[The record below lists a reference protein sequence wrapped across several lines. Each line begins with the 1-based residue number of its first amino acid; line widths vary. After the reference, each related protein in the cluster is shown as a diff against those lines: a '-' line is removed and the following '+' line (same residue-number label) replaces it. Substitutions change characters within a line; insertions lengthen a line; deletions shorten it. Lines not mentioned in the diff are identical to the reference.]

1 MANAF
6 MSTVGKQYSDATK
19 EADAAISRVD
29 RVTDTIARPTPG
41 QPTDGELEDELDI
54 VLRESEEPATPFA
67 EPTEPVR
74 GNIEKILP
82 ATVVSSLASTFL
94 NTTDSM
100 SDSEVAPAK
109 EESVAPSVSAEEES
123 VAPSVPAEEELVA
136 PSVPAEEELVA
147 PSVPAD
153 EEDAALKE
161 QPTTTSSDY
170 LLRGKSASEYR
181 LYHLILDHLVK
192 RGSSNG
198 DIKSVKTMVY
208 LSDRNVGEREI
219 KLNGQTISVED
230 LSPLGVSGDPKSIG
244 TMGISGKEDPYF
256 GAAGAV
262 RAASKDEISD
272 TLLDDDDDAKQLA
285 SS

>member
-1 MANAF
+1 MADAF
-6 MSTVGKQYSDATK
+6 TSTVGKQYSDATK

-29 RVTDTIARPTPG
+29 RATDTIARPTPG

-54 VLRESEEPATPFA
+54 VLREPEEPAAPFA
-67 EPTEPVR
+67 ELTEPAR

-109 EESVAPSVSAEEES
+109 EESVAPAEPVAPAEEES
-123 VAPSVPAEEELVA
+123 VAPAEEE
-136 PSVPAEEELVA
+136 SV
-147 PSVPAD
+147 VP
-153 EEDAALKE
+153 AALKE

-181 LYHLILDHLVK
+181 LYHLILDHLVE

-198 DIKSVKTMVY
+198 DKRSVKSMVY
-208 LSDRNVGEREI
+208 LSDGNVGEREI
-219 KLNGQTISVED
+219 KLNGQTINVA
-230 LSPLGVSGDPKSIG
+230 GVSGDPKSIG

-256 GAAGAV
+256 GAAGA
-262 RAASKDEISD
+262 ASKDEISD
-272 TLLDDDDDAKQLA
+272 TLLDDDDAKKLA
-285 SS
+285 